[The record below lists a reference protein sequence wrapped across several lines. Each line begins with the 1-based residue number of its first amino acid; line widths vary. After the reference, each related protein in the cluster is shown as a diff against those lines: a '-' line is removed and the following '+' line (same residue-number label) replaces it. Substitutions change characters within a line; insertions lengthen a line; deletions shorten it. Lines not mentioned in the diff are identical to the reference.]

1 MSDPQVSA
9 TVFAQTDLGRTRD
22 HNEDTF
28 LIADLTAR
36 SLCPLSGT
44 TEHLVGRRGCLF
56 LVADGMGG
64 AAAGEVASAMAAEAI
79 SGHLLEAWSG
89 VDDDSPEHF
98 AEHLRDAVERAN
110 SRLHAYAQ
118 SHPEVRGMGTTA
130 TVAGLFEGALYLA
143 QVGDSRAYLIRQ
155 GVASQLTKDQSLTQR
170 LVDAGEMTE
179 EEAEQSTRRNIILQ
193 ALGPDPR
200 VKVDLTFLPLCRG
213 DVILICSDGLSG
225 QVKRE
230 EIAAL
235 AAPDKDPATVCAEL
249 IELANSRGGP
259 DNITAVVIQLHGEGL
274 PAPDSEIAADY
285 LPTPILEE
293 DTGEM
298 PAVTTEIRTTQPVPV
313 ISREDAA
320 NLVPPP
326 PPDAPLAERAATTPA
341 RFALIGVGVLGL
353 LGLLY
358 WLIPRLLP

>member
-1 MSDPQVSA
+1 VSEPRVYA

-28 LIADLTAR
+28 LIADLTAK
-36 SLCPLSGT
+36 SVCALAGT
-44 TEHLVGRRGCLF
+44 TEHAVGPRGCLF

-79 SGHLLEAWSG
+79 SEHLLGAWSG

-110 SRLHAYAQ
+110 AQLHDYAQ
-118 SHPEVRGMGTTA
+118 GHPEVRGMGTTA

-143 QVGDSRAYLIRQ
+143 QVGDSRAYLTRGGQ
-155 GVASQLTKDQSLTQR
+155 ALQLTKDQSLTQR

-200 VKVDLTFLPLCRG
+200 VKVDLTFLPLCRD

-230 EIAAL
+230 EIAEL
-235 AAPDKDPATVCAEL
+235 SSPDADPAAICGAL
-249 IELANSRGGP
+249 IELANARGGP
-259 DNITAVVIQLHGEGL
+259 DNITAVVIQMHGEGL
-274 PAPDSEIAADY
+274 PPADSEIAADY

-293 DTGEM
+293 DTDEM
-298 PAVTTEIRTTQPVPV
+298 PVVTTEIRTTQPIPV
-313 ISREDAA
+313 LSREKAAAALADA
-320 NLVPPP
+320 PPP
-326 PPDAPLAERAATTPA
+326 ARRAGTSPT
-341 RFALIGVGVLGL
+341 RFAVIGVGVLGFLAL
-353 LGLLY
+353 LF

>member
-1 MSDPQVSA
+1 MSEPRVFA

-28 LIADLTAR
+28 LIADLSAR
-36 SLCPLSGT
+36 SVCALEGT
-44 TEHLVGRRGCLF
+44 TEHAVGPRGCLF

-79 SGHLLEAWSG
+79 SEHLLGAWSG

-98 AEHLRDAVERAN
+98 AEHLREAVERAN
-110 SRLHAYAQ
+110 DQLHAYAQ
-118 SHPEVRGMGTTA
+118 GHPEVRGMGTTA

-143 QVGDSRAYLIRQ
+143 QVGDSRAYLTRGGRAI
-155 GVASQLTKDQSLTQR
+155 QLTKDQSLTQR

-200 VKVDLTFLPLCRG
+200 VKVDLTFLPLCRE

-230 EIAAL
+230 EIAEISTRES
-235 AAPDKDPATVCAEL
+235 DPAAVCAAL
-249 IELANSRGGP
+249 IELANTRGGP
-259 DNITAVVIQLHGEGL
+259 DNITAVVLRLHGEGL
-274 PAPDSEIAADY
+274 PPADAEIAADY
-285 LPTPILEE
+285 LPTPILEQ
-293 DTGEM
+293 DTDEM
-298 PAVTTEIRTTQPVPV
+298 PVITTEIRSTQPVPV
-313 ISREDAA
+313 LKRDVLPTAGTPA
-320 NLVPPP
+320 PPG
-326 PPDAPLAERAATTPA
+326 RRSKTTPV
-341 RFALIGVGVLGL
+341 RFAGIGIGVLGFL
-353 LGLLY
+353 ALLY